1 MPRDALR
8 GADTARPI
16 RPAPTFAYV
25 DLVRNL
31 VVKEIRV
38 RYMGAWLGF
47 TWSLANPLL
56 TTLTYYA
63 VFTFIM
69 PTGQPRYALYV
80 VVGVVHW
87 GLLSQL
93 VGRSGDWFLDS
104 GPLLRKMRFPHLLVP
119 LASFLAGVSF
129 WLVALAILFA
139 CFPLLHGQWHPAML
153 LYPFYLA
160 ALLVFVAGTCL
171 VVTTMQVFFRDTKHL
186 AEVSLGLLF
195 WMTPVVYRIESV
207 PPQVATLIRWNPLVA
222 FFDCF
227 HALLYDGRR
236 PTVTDTLLV
245 AAWAAIALLV
255 GVLCY
260 RSQAGRLVERL

>member
-1 MPRDALR
+1 MPREAMRDA
-8 GADTARPI
+8 GAAERPM
-16 RPAPTFAYV
+16 RTSSFAYV

-47 TWSLANPLL
+47 AWSLANPLL

-69 PTGQPRYALYV
+69 PTGQPRYALYI

-104 GPLLRKMRFPHLLVP
+104 GVLLRKMKFPHLAIP

-129 WLVALAILFA
+129 WLVALVILFA
-139 CFPLLHGQWHPAML
+139 CFPLLGGPWHAAML

-160 ALLVFVAGTCL
+160 ALLVFAAGCCL
-171 VVTTMQVFFRDTKHL
+171 VVSTSQVFFRDSKHL
-186 AEVSLGLLF
+186 AEVLLGLLF
-195 WMTPVVYRIESV
+195 WGTPIVYRLESL
-207 PPQVATLIRWNPLVA
+207 PPPVARVIRWNPLVP

-236 PTVTDTLLV
+236 PTGDDTLLV

-255 GVLCY
+255 GILCY
-260 RSQAGRLVERL
+260 RSQADRLVERL